1 MVSCSLTVW
10 DADGNAAVSRKRPE
24 RDDDHDPQVR
34 HLTLLSDPHPA
45 AFIWAPC
52 TSEKRRREREKVQGE
67 SAQGRILIRG
77 DRVQHSGGRGG
88 WGLDG
93 LRSSQNV
100 LIALH
105 KREKIIMLQSVRI
118 KGNINPSFFLSR
130 SLLTLGIRPGG
141 KLLSRESC
149 WADCRVLSVLP
160 VSHRHVSVQSFRCW
174 LHNTEHSICF
184 SLRFIPPAA
193 FLCVHRRA
201 KLGMPQFLSSE
212 AQSLLRNLFKRNP
225 GNRLGK
231 TCTHEA
237 RWEGVQ
243 WVCGYGSI
251 FLEYSSKVYLL
262 KHPVRLNN
270 DKNGSSQFWALCNP
284 GDTSSRFSVTSLPV

>member
-67 SAQGRILIRG
+67 SAQGRIFIRG

-130 SLLTLGIRPGG
+130 SRLTLGIRPGG
-141 KLLSRESC
+141 KLLSRL
-149 WADCRVLSVLP
+149 CRVLSVLP
-160 VSHRHVSVQSFRCW
+160 VSHRHVSV
-174 LHNTEHSICF
+174 
-184 SLRFIPPAA
+184 
-193 FLCVHRRA
+193 
-201 KLGMPQFLSSE
+201 
-212 AQSLLRNLFKRNP
+212 
-225 GNRLGK
+225 
-231 TCTHEA
+231 
-237 RWEGVQ
+237 
-243 WVCGYGSI
+243 
-251 FLEYSSKVYLL
+251 
-262 KHPVRLNN
+262 
-270 DKNGSSQFWALCNP
+270 
-284 GDTSSRFSVTSLPV
+284 